1 MSLLDYFKI
10 SKAGTASV
18 AKERLQILVAHERSS
33 RNQPSYLPQLQKE
46 LLEVIQKYIN
56 VGQDAISV
64 SFEQDENQETLEL
77 NIVLPE
83 LNVKN
88 T

>member
-1 MSLLDYFKI
+1 
-10 SKAGTASV
+10 
-18 AKERLQILVAHERSS
+18 
-33 RNQPSYLPQLQKE
+33 LQKE

-64 SFEQDENQETLEL
+64 TFEQDENQETLEL
-77 NIVLPE
+77 NIVLPD